1 MERGVQ
7 VVDTKLVSLLAEA
20 KRPMDIKV
28 LLASQNDCVL
38 PIVEENLLGAG
49 MFSLVAELAG
59 KKGRSEKVLE
69 IWTKFVSSSYRSSSA
84 TKLIGS
90 RGRRIG

>member
-1 MERGVQ
+1 M
-7 VVDTKLVSLLAEA
+7 SLLAEA

-49 MFSLVAELAG
+49 MYGLVAELAG
-59 KKGRSEKVLE
+59 KKGRNEKVLE
-69 IWTKFVSSSYRSSSA
+69 IWTKFVLRFDQSA
-84 TKLIGS
+84 TMMRLIVG
-90 RGRRIG
+90 

>member
-1 MERGVQ
+1 M
-7 VVDTKLVSLLAEA
+7 SLLAEA

-49 MFSLVAELAG
+49 MYSLVAELAG
-59 KKGRSEKVLE
+59 KKGRNEKVLE
-69 IWTKFVSSSYRSSSA
+69 IWTKFVPSSDRSTSA
-84 TKLIGS
+84 KKLIDS
-90 RGRRIG
+90 RLDDEQASGWGVQRR